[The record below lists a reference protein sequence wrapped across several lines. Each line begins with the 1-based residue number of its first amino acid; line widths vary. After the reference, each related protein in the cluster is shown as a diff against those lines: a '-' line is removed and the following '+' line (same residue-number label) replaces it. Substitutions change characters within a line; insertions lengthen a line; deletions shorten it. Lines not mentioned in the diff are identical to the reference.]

1 MNKIRVLVADDHLVV
16 REGISAII
24 ARQPDIEVVG
34 EAADGAEAVEKAL
47 ELKPDVI
54 LMDLR
59 MPVLDGA
66 SAMKQIRMKDKDV
79 KFIVLT
85 TYDTEEYVFQA
96 IEAGAQ
102 AYLLK
107 DALHDDLFRAIRDVF
122 EDKSVIEPAIA
133 SRVLKRFAEMSRQ
146 VTPPDA
152 LSDREIEVL
161 KLMSRGAS
169 NKEIAITLS
178 LSESTV
184 RTHIQSIFQKMEAN
198 NRTEAVIKAVNKG
211 IIKL

>member
-1 MNKIRVLVADDHLVV
+1 MDKIRVLVADDHLVV

-34 EAADGAEAVEKAL
+34 EAADGVEAVEKAL

-59 MPVLDGA
+59 MPVMDGA
-66 SAMKQIRMKDKDV
+66 SAMKQIRIQDKNV

-122 EDKSVIEPAIA
+122 QGKSVIDPAIA
-133 SRVLKRFAEMSRQ
+133 SRVLERFAEMSRQ
-146 VTPPDA
+146 ITTPDV

-161 KLMSRGAS
+161 KLMSHGAS
-169 NKEIAITLS
+169 NKEIAVTLS
-178 LSESTV
+178 VSESTV
-184 RTHIQSIFQKMEAN
+184 RTHIQSIFQKMGAN

>member
-1 MNKIRVLVADDHLVV
+1 MDKIRVLVADDHLVV

-47 ELKPDVI
+47 ALKPDVI

-85 TYDTEEYVFQA
+85 TYDTEEYIFQA

-122 EDKSVIEPAIA
+122 QDKSVIEPAIA
-133 SRVLKRFAEMSRQ
+133 SRILKRFTEMSRQ

-169 NKEIAITLS
+169 NKEIAGTLS

-211 IIKL
+211 IIEL